1 MAVQFTATG
10 VNEWALVS
18 AKRSQSLTK
27 TGFTESVISA
37 SSLYAAKLLGYSE
50 LKELQ
55 MQVIVAFVMG
65 KDVFAILPTGYGK
78 SLCYACLPILLDDLY
93 RDSVRKSIVV
103 IVMPL
108 TAIMED
114 QASLS

>member
-1 MAVQFTATG
+1 MAFA
-10 VNEWALVS
+10 
-18 AKRSQSLTK
+18 
-27 TGFTESVISA
+27 ESVISA
-37 SSLYAAKLLGYSE
+37 SALYAAKLLGYSE

-65 KDVFAILPTGYGK
+65 QDVFAILPTGYGK
-78 SLCYACLPILLDDLY
+78 SLCYAYLPILLDDLY

-103 IVMPL
+103 VTPL

-114 QASLS
+114 QAS

>member
-1 MAVQFTATG
+1 MV
-10 VNEWALVS
+10 
-18 AKRSQSLTK
+18 
-27 TGFTESVISA
+27 FTESVVSA
-37 SSLYAAKLLGYSE
+37 SALYAAKLLGYSE

-65 KDVFAILPTGYGK
+65 QGVFAILPTEYGK
-78 SLCYACLPILLDDLY
+78 SLCYVCLPILLDDLY

-103 IVMPL
+103 VVTPL

-114 QASLS
+114 QAS